1 MTDRLALLGR
11 LERVLTNADD
21 DRASLAVRRV
31 LREAEIIEM
40 RDLLF
45 GPFQNMIDTITVDG
59 FEGVDPELFPEW
71 AKRMLAFLKEKL
83 SAARDAHERAIVAVF
98 RKHLTEVD
106 VDVILTYNR
115 TSTAKKLREIT
126 KALFDDLQ
134 ATSAQWRNA
143 TLEPHVD
150 EVKRIM
156 GIEEP
161 APRTDDEPAPV
172 EEPAPVDDLP
182 GGTDDE
188 VDETPPPRDLPES
201 AAASPA

>member
-11 LERVLTNADD
+11 LERVLTNAND
-21 DRASLAVRRV
+21 DRASLTVRRI

-45 GPFQNMIDTITVDG
+45 GSFQHMIDTITVDG
-59 FEGVDPELFPEW
+59 FEDVPPELFPEW
-71 AKRMLAFLKEKL
+71 AKHMLAFLKEKL
-83 SAARDAHERAIVAVF
+83 SAARDAHETAIIGVF
-98 RKHLTEVD
+98 RKHLTEAD

-134 ATSAQWRNA
+134 ETSAQWRNA

-161 APRTDDEPAPV
+161 TPRTDDKPTDEPAPAV
-172 EEPAPVDDLP
+172 DEPGDDDS
-182 GGTDDE
+182 GNE
-188 VDETPPPRDLPES
+188 VDETPPPRSLPES
-201 AAASPA
+201 AAAPPA